1 MPRVK
6 RSTHPPV
13 FWPGSLIPGAEH
25 AKAART
31 PYRAVWSPG
40 SPRDWA
46 RPALRHPEMAA
57 MGSNVQ
63 GKENSLFRR
72 KNSLFFRKNSLFRL
86 AEGIA
91 CNTLKLQSNFPYCG

>member
-1 MPRVK
+1 VPRVK

-40 SPRDWA
+40 SSRDLA
-46 RPALRHPEMAA
+46 RPALRHPEMT
-57 MGSNVQ
+57 GNGVCLQ
-63 GKENSLFRR
+63 RIEVTTGIGTPQVPNRPE
-72 KNSLFFRKNSLFRL
+72 FFKIL
-86 AEGIA
+86 
-91 CNTLKLQSNFPYCG
+91 C